1 MPRVKPSV
9 DKAHL
14 LDAEL
19 VARYDR
25 RVPRYTSYP
34 TAPNF
39 TPDIDADTYSE
50 WLGALPGGETLSL
63 YLHVPFCAELCFYC
77 GCHTTVA
84 RRYAPVA
91 AYVDLIEHEIAL
103 VARLLRQERPVAHI
117 HWGGGTPTILSPEHF
132 IQLMQM
138 LRSRFTVGRDAEI
151 AIEIDP
157 RTLTPAHVE
166 ALAVSGVNRASLGV
180 QDFNETVQRV
190 INRVQTYEET
200 AGAAERLREAG
211 IRSLSLDLMY
221 GLPHQSVESVETS
234 VRTALQLNPDR
245 IALFGYAHVPW
256 MKRHQ
261 ALLPED
267 RLPNSVERIRQAS
280 AASATIVEAGYVA
293 IGLDH
298 FARPDDLLARSQRT
312 GRLRRNFQG
321 YTTDEAPTLIGFGT
335 SSIGRLPQG
344 YVQNASS
351 TVAYREAV
359 LSGRL
364 ATARGIVV
372 SAEDRLRGAIIER
385 LMCDLEVDLERIAP
399 TYGGAPESLLP
410 ELARI
415 DAMVDDGIASRD
427 GYRIAVLASARPFLR
442 SVCAVF
448 DSRLPP
454 EAKRHSR
461 AF

>member
-1 MPRVKPSV
+1 VTGPDEVPTVKPGV
-9 DKAHL
+9 DEAQP

-39 TPDIDADTYSE
+39 TPDVDAAAYAA
-50 WLGALPGGETLSL
+50 WLGALPRGEALSL

-91 AYVDLIEHEIAL
+91 AYVDLIEREIAL
-103 VARLLRQERPVAHI
+103 VAGLLGKSRPVAHV

-132 IQLMQM
+132 IQINRI
-138 LRSRFTVGRDAEI
+138 LRLRFDVGRDAEI

-157 RTLTPAHVE
+157 RVLTPIHVE
-166 ALAVSGVNRASLGV
+166 ALAAAGVNRASLGV
-180 QDFNETVQRV
+180 QDFDETVQRA
-190 INRVQTYEET
+190 INRIQTYQET
-200 AGAAERLREAG
+200 ASAVERLRGAG
-211 IRSLSLDLMY
+211 IRSVSLDLMY
-221 GLPHQSVESVETS
+221 GLPHQSVASVETS

-267 RLPNSVERIRQAS
+267 RLPEAVERIRQAS
-280 AASATIVEAGYVA
+280 AASAAIVEAGYVA

-298 FARPDDLLARSQRT
+298 FARPDDPLAHSQRT
-312 GRLRRNFQG
+312 GHLRRNFQG
-321 YTTDEAPTLIGFGT
+321 YTTDKAPTLIGFGT
-335 SSIGRLPQG
+335 SSIGHLPQG

-351 TVAYREAV
+351 TVAYRDAI

-364 ATARGIVV
+364 ATARGIAVT
-372 SAEDRLRGAIIER
+372 ADDRLRGAIIER
-385 LMCDLEVDLERIAP
+385 LMCDLEVDLERIASI
-399 TYGGAPESLLP
+399 YGGAPSCRSLL
-410 ELARI
+410 
-415 DAMVDDGIASRD
+415 ASMRWPKT
-427 GYRIAVLASARPFLR
+427 ASPAATDTGSPCRRRPGR
-442 SVCAVF
+442 S
-448 DSRLPP
+448 
-454 EAKRHSR
+454 
-461 AF
+461 

>member
-1 MPRVKPSV
+1 MKPSV
-9 DKAHL
+9 GKARS

-34 TAPNF
+34 TATNF
-39 TPDIDADTYSE
+39 TPDVDAATYAA

-91 AYVDLIEHEIAL
+91 AYVDLIEREIAL
-103 VARLLRQERPVAHI
+103 VAGLLGQGRPVAHI

-132 IQLMQM
+132 IQIARV
-138 LRSRFTVGRDAEI
+138 LRSRFNVGRDAGI

-157 RTLTPAHVE
+157 RTLTPAHVD
-166 ALAVSGVNRASLGV
+166 ALAVAGVNRASLGV
-180 QDFNETVQRV
+180 QDFDETVQRA
-190 INRVQTYEET
+190 INRIQTYEET
-200 AGAAERLREAG
+200 AGAVERLREAG
-211 IRSLSLDLMY
+211 IRSISLDLMY
-221 GLPHQSVESVETS
+221 GLPHQSVESVERS

-267 RLPNSVERIRQAS
+267 RLPDAVERVHQAS
-280 AASATIVEAGYVA
+280 AASAMIVEAGYVA

-298 FARPDDLLARSQRT
+298 FAKRDDLLARSQRT
-312 GRLRRNFQG
+312 GHLRRNFQG
-321 YTTDEAPTLIGFGT
+321 YTTDGAPTLIGLGT
-335 SSIGRLPQG
+335 SSIGHLPQG
-344 YVQNASS
+344 YAQNASS
-351 TVAYREAV
+351 TVAYRDAI

-364 ATARGIVV
+364 ATARGIAVT
-372 SAEDRLRGAIIER
+372 AEDRLRGAIIER

-399 TYGGAPESLLP
+399 MYGSAPDDLLS

-415 DAMVDDGIASRD
+415 DAMVDDGIAHRE
-427 GYRIAVLASARPFLR
+427 GYRVAVPASARPFLR

-448 DSRLPP
+448 DGRLSP
-454 EAKRHSR
+454 EATRHSR